1 MTRTIDA
8 ERYRGRRLIDTPL
21 LNKSDAFTVAERTAF
36 HLHGLLPPSVET
48 LENQV
53 ARAKDAYAQKTTDLE
68 RHIYLRA
75 LQDTN
80 ETLFYALMAEN
91 ITELMPMVYTPVVGL
106 GCQRFSEIYRKP
118 RGLFISYPLRDQMDD
133 LLDSA
138 GAQDVRVI
146 VVTDGE
152 RILGLGDQ
160 GTGGMGIPIGKL
172 SLYTACG
179 GVAPDYTLP
188 ITLDVGTNN
197 QDLIDDPFYIGW
209 RHERITGD
217 DYVAFVDAFVDAVK
231 RKWPNVLLQ
240 FEDFAQN
247 HATMFLERYRDQLC
261 MFNDDVQGTA
271 SVVVGTVLSAVKE
284 SGRPLSEQRVV
295 VVGAGSAGCG
305 IAEQMIRLMVEDGLD
320 PEEARKRFYMI
331 DREGLVFD
339 TQKDLWPFQAA
350 LAHTAD
356 HVAAWTAGE
365 TPGKFSLLETVQNA
379 EPTIIIGVTGDGP
392 SRRVHRRGDPR
403 HGGEGGT
410 AHRVPAVQSD
420 LALRGAAGRRAR
432 LDRRPRHHRYR
443 QPVPAGDARRQD
455 LPHRPDQQL
464 VHLPGSGPGHSGAR
478 HSPGER
484 RHVHGRLAG
493 PGRLQHRR
501 RRRRA
506 GASAAARRHPA
517 GLARHRHCRGQGG
530 GRRGTNRGDG
540 RCGDRREGRR
550 RRLGTRLQRLR
561 GRLSATGRGVRVMA
575 KMRVADQ
582 MAQALEAAG
591 VERVWGV
598 VGDSLNGFTDALRT
612 SKTITWMHT
621 RHEET
626 AAFAA
631 GAEAQLT
638 GKLAVCAG
646 SCGPGN
652 LHLINGLFDCH
663 RTRTPVLAIAAHIPS
678 AEIGSGYF
686 QETHPENLFRECS
699 HYCELVSSPAQM
711 PRAMEIA
718 MRTAIQ
724 KQGVAVLVI
733 PGDVALA
740 AAESDAP
747 VTFAETELP
756 VVVPPE
762 ADRKSVV

>member
-8 ERYRGRRLIDTPL
+8 QRYRGRRLIDTPL
-21 LNKSDAFTVAERTAF
+21 LNKSDAFTDAERTAF

-118 RGLFISYPLRDQMDD
+118 RGLFVSYPLRDQMDD

-379 EPTIIIGVTGDGP
+379 KPTIIIGVTGHPGVFTEEVIRAMAATAERPIVFPLSNPTSRCEAQPEDVLAWTDGRAIIGTGSP
-392 SRRVHRRGDPR
+392 FQPVT
-403 HGGEGGT
+403 HGGKTYPIAQTNNSYIFPGLGLGI
-410 AHRVPAVQSD
+410 
-420 LALRGAAGRRAR
+420 LALDIPRVSDAMFMAASRA
-432 LDRRPRHHRYR
+432 LADCNTGG
-443 QPVPAGDARRQD
+443 AGDVPVLLPPLADIRQ
-455 LPHRPDQQL
+455 
-464 VHLPGSGPGHSGAR
+464 VS
-478 HSPGER
+478 
-484 RHVHGRLAG
+484 
-493 PGRLQHRR
+493 
-501 RRRRA
+501 RA
-506 GASAAARRHPA
+506 IAIAVGKAAAA
-517 GLARHRHCRGQGG
+517 EGLI
-530 GRRGTNRGDG
+530 
-540 RCGDRREGRR
+540 
-550 RRLGTRLQRLR
+550 
-561 GRLSATGRGVRVMA
+561 
-575 KMRVADQ
+575 
-582 MAQALEAAG
+582 AAM
-591 VERVWGV
+591 
-598 VGDSLNGFTDALRT
+598 DDA
-612 SKTITWMHT
+612 
-621 RHEET
+621 
-626 AAFAA
+626 
-631 GAEAQLT
+631 
-638 GKLAVCAG
+638 
-646 SCGPGN
+646 
-652 LHLINGLFDCH
+652 
-663 RTRTPVLAIAAHIPS
+663 AIAAKVDAAVWEPVYS
-678 AEIGSGYF
+678 DY
-686 QETHPENLFRECS
+686 
-699 HYCELVSSPAQM
+699 
-711 PRAMEIA
+711 
-718 MRTAIQ
+718 
-724 KQGVAVLVI
+724 VA
-733 PGDVALA
+733 A
-740 AAESDAP
+740 
-747 VTFAETELP
+747 
-756 VVVPPE
+756 
-762 ADRKSVV
+762 

>member
-179 GVAPDYTLP
+179 GVAPDHTLP

-379 EPTIIIGVTGDGP
+379 EPTIIIGVTGHPGVFTEEVIRAMAAKAERPIVFPLSNPTSRCEAQPEDVLAWTDGRAIIGTGSP
-392 SRRVHRRGDPR
+392 FQPVT
-403 HGGEGGT
+403 HGGKTYPIAQTNNSYIFPGLGLGI
-410 AHRVPAVQSD
+410 
-420 LALRGAAGRRAR
+420 LALGIPRVSDAMFMAASRA
-432 LDRRPRHHRYR
+432 LADCNTGG
-443 QPVPAGDARRQD
+443 AGDVPVL
-455 LPHRPDQQL
+455 LPP
-464 VHLPGSGPGHSGAR
+464 
-478 HSPGER
+478 
-484 RHVHGRLAG
+484 LADI
-493 PGRLQHRR
+493 REVS
-501 RRRRA
+501 RA
-506 GASAAARRHPA
+506 IAIAVGKAAAA
-517 GLARHRHCRGQGG
+517 EGLI
-530 GRRGTNRGDG
+530 
-540 RCGDRREGRR
+540 
-550 RRLGTRLQRLR
+550 
-561 GRLSATGRGVRVMA
+561 
-575 KMRVADQ
+575 
-582 MAQALEAAG
+582 AAM
-591 VERVWGV
+591 
-598 VGDSLNGFTDALRT
+598 DDA
-612 SKTITWMHT
+612 
-621 RHEET
+621 
-626 AAFAA
+626 
-631 GAEAQLT
+631 
-638 GKLAVCAG
+638 
-646 SCGPGN
+646 
-652 LHLINGLFDCH
+652 
-663 RTRTPVLAIAAHIPS
+663 AIAAKVDAAVWEPVYS
-678 AEIGSGYF
+678 DY
-686 QETHPENLFRECS
+686 
-699 HYCELVSSPAQM
+699 
-711 PRAMEIA
+711 
-718 MRTAIQ
+718 
-724 KQGVAVLVI
+724 VA
-733 PGDVALA
+733 A
-740 AAESDAP
+740 
-747 VTFAETELP
+747 
-756 VVVPPE
+756 
-762 ADRKSVV
+762 